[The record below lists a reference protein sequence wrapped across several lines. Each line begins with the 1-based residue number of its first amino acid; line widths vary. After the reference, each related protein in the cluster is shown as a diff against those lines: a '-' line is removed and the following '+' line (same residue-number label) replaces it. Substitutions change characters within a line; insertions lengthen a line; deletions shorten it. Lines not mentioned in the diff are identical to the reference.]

1 MSESAEKVKICIELE
16 RDQERTMGELVWAL
30 TEFNYADQYDFN
42 TDAFIAKGEERKR
55 LISLTGEERKR
66 RTILWF
72 CREKSAFGWH
82 CMGSALW

>member
-55 LISLTGEERKR
+55 SISLTGEEKK
-66 RTILWF
+66 TNHPMVL
-72 CREKSAFGWH
+72 
-82 CMGSALW
+82 

>member
-30 TEFNYADQYDFN
+30 TEFNYADQYDCN

-55 LISLTGEERKR
+55 SISLTGEEKK
-66 RTILWF
+66 TNHAMVL
-72 CREKSAFGWH
+72 
-82 CMGSALW
+82 